1 MKYTKLDIVKEI
13 VWFIFLTAF
22 IFGWWM
28 LMLLIISFMTSS
40 YLHFT
45 IEGMFIA
52 AIICTIVV
60 DILYI
65 VKKVKEHRKRSAR

>member
-1 MKYTKLDIVKEI
+1 MKFDKLDIVKEI
-13 VWFIFLTAF
+13 VWFIFMTAF

-40 YLHFT
+40 YIHFT

-52 AIICTIVV
+52 AIICTVV
-60 DILYI
+60 IDIIYI
-65 VKKVKEHRKRSAR
+65 VKKVKEYRKRSAR